1 MKKALLVISTLL
13 VGFLFLTAC
22 ATDSKK
28 EEVYDDKF
36 IQDLKKGLENRWDYT
51 DSSNFQESETSY
63 QTAIDKELS
72 QIEKYSDLKFS
83 DNKLKELAV
92 SYINELNEGKKI
104 AETYGA
110 NSFYENWLKHYKT
123 RTEKLNDIN
132 NLTPLKFEG
141 KYASNFKA
149 LLADGKEVK
158 NQNTADAKVKELV
171 QSIQFTKV
179 DDTNLGDSFFK
190 YETTVENTSGF
201 DLQSVN
207 MVVKLIDET
216 GVVVDQQYIY
226 ATDWKQGEQR
236 KFDFMTDKIFA
247 KTEISVQN
255 SFLSDN

>member
-1 MKKALLVISTLL
+1 MIAI
-13 VGFLFLTAC
+13 LFLTAC
-22 ATDSKK
+22 ANGTKK

-36 IQDLKKGLENRWDYT
+36 IQDLKKGLESRWDYT
-51 DSSNFQESETSY
+51 DSSDFKESEKSY

-72 QIEKYSDLKFS
+72 QIEKYNDLKFS

-104 AETYGA
+104 AETYGT
-110 NSFYENWLKHYKT
+110 NSFYENWLKHYKA

-132 NLTPLKFEG
+132 HLVPLKFEG

-158 NQNTADAKVKELV
+158 NQNTAYEKVKELAK
-171 QSIQFTKV
+171 SIQFTKV
-179 DDTNLGDSFFK
+179 DDPNLGDTFFK
-190 YETTVENTSGF
+190 YEATVENTSGF

-207 MVVKLIDET
+207 MIVKLIDEA

-226 ATDWKQGEQR
+226 ANDWKQGEQR
-236 KFDFMTDKIFA
+236 KFDFMTDKTFS

-255 SFLSDN
+255 SFLADN